1 MKIKE
6 YKYWTLFL
14 NYNQSYL
21 GRCALV
27 LKREPITFLMDTT
40 PEEKGELFD
49 AIQEWQKALTE
60 LWQPDWWNYAQ
71 LGNTTPQLHFH
82 LVPRYKESREFAGEK
97 FVDER
102 WGHNYAPS
110 PKREVD
116 ESLNQKIAEAIKAQ
130 LVNA

>member
-1 MKIKE
+1 MKIKD

-21 GRCALV
+21 GRCSLV
-27 LKREPITFLMDTT
+27 LKREPVNFLLDTT
-40 PEEKGELFD
+40 QEEREELFV
-49 AIQEWQKALTE
+49 ALKEWQDAMAA
-60 LWQPDWWNYAQ
+60 LWQPDWWNYVQ

-82 LVPRYKESREFAGEK
+82 LVPRYKEPREFAGEK

-110 PKREVD
+110 PKREVS
-116 ESLNQKIAEAIKAQ
+116 ESLKQKIAEVIKEKLAK
-130 LVNA
+130 